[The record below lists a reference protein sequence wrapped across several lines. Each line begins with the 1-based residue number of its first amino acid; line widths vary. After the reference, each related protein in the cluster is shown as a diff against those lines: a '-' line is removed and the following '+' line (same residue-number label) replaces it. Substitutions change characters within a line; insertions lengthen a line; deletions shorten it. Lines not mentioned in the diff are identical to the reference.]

1 MKNNII
7 VEVKKNTWIEIEN
20 VLTNERVELDILIDF
35 FAFKL
40 IYGRKV
46 NFAYQVK

>member
-35 FAFKL
+35 FCF
-40 IYGRKV
+40 
-46 NFAYQVK
+46 